1 MNFSVP
7 LGKSGC
13 WTPESID
20 FIYIMHKILMV
31 CFSLRYMGA
40 IVSRSVRKW
49 GLWRGKG
56 DKLFRQIGLENE
68 LVYKWA
74 FNWPLFPLLWR
85 WSLLHWKHCLTKH
98 RDGPRLR
105 SFRKWSKIPKV
116 ERIGLEATL
125 LRKKFLL
132 SLLPGIR
139 LTCKCFDD
147 SSMWA
152 WNPLILVGIFAFV
165 ENSRSRYFVS
175 LKKRILFYVEL
186 TQLSIALWIGHCTV
200 HVMLCSLLGFQDKFF
215 QEGVTRLWFDKC

>member
-1 MNFSVP
+1 
-7 LGKSGC
+7 
-13 WTPESID
+13 
-20 FIYIMHKILMV
+20 MHKILMV

-74 FNWPLFPLLWR
+74 FNWLLFPSFEGGLCYIGNIVWPNTEMVTR
-85 WSLLHWKHCLTKH
+85 V
-98 RDGPRLR
+98 R
-105 SFRKWSKIPKV
+105 SFWKWSKIPKD
-116 ERIGLEATL
+116 ERIGPEATL

-165 ENSRSRYFVS
+165 ENSRSRYVVS
-175 LKKRILFYVEL
+175 LKKRILFYV
-186 TQLSIALWIGHCTV
+186 
-200 HVMLCSLLGFQDKFF
+200 
-215 QEGVTRLWFDKC
+215 